1 MPGKMARSDPRPSV
15 RVTRGASSGQHL
27 ASVLQESQENA
38 KINAGLGFICRI
50 SVQSIAGTYV
60 LEVEKSQ
67 RRALRLNAC
76 VRNRYLENFLGRRS
90 AGHQEQKN
98 ARGGTWPG
106 AVGAR

>member
-15 RVTRGASSGQHL
+15 R
-27 ASVLQESQENA
+27 
-38 KINAGLGFICRI
+38 INAGLGFICRI

-60 LEVEKSQ
+60 LEVERSQ

-98 ARGGTWPG
+98 AGGGTWPG